1 MSAKNPKA
9 KNAETKSILA
19 RTSDGTLQITL
30 TLPIEQVE
38 KTREHVLKE
47 IIEALVV
54 PGFRKGKAPTDIAMQ
69 HIDKQKLYE
78 QTLQRFLPQA
88 YAFALVEYKIQPILQ
103 PRFELIS
110 VEEGKDWS
118 VRAITCEA
126 PSVKIGDYKTEIIGK
141 VKAAKIWVPG
151 KDDNTSTKQND
162 SKIQAPEAKEQEA
175 IKALLEVVEVKIPKL
190 LIEEEVNHRLAQ
202 LLDQVQRLGMSIE
215 QYLSSTGRNIET
227 MRTDYAKQA
236 EDSIKLVVALN
247 KVAEDQKIEIAENE
261 IDGVIS
267 ASKTASGNEENVD
280 KPEQRRLIRSVLL
293 RRKALDQ
300 LVSLV

>member
-1 MSAKNPKA
+1 MSAKTYTA
-9 KNAETKSILA
+9 KNIETKSVLA
-19 RTSDGTLQITL
+19 RTGDGTLQITL

-38 KTREHVLKE
+38 RTREHVLKE
-47 IIEALVV
+47 IIETIVV

-69 HIDKQKLYE
+69 HVDKQKLYE
-78 QTLQRFLPQA
+78 QTLQHVLPQA
-88 YAFALVEYKIQPILQ
+88 YAFALEEHKIQPILQ
-103 PRFELIS
+103 PRFELVS

-126 PSVKIGDYKTEIIGK
+126 PIVKMGDYKTEIKGK
-141 VKAAKIWVPG
+141 AKAAKIWVPE
-151 KDDNTSTKQND
+151 KDNASTKQD
-162 SKIQAPEAKEQEA
+162 ESKIQEPEAKEQDA

-190 LIEEEVNHRLAQ
+190 LIDEEVNHRLAQ

-215 QYLSSTGRNIET
+215 QYLSSTGRNIEAI
-227 MRTDYAKQA
+227 RADYAKQA
-236 EDSIKLVVALN
+236 EGSIKLVVALN

-267 ASKTASGNEENVD
+267 ASKTASGNGENLD
-280 KPEQRRLIRSVLL
+280 TPEQRRLIRSVLL